1 MKPTKMR
8 NKMIYQATFQTKNK
22 QIASPLSKQLSE
34 RYRKKSA
41 RILKGDTVKI
51 LRGEFKGVDGK
62 ISQVSIKNNGV
73 AVEGTKKEKTKG
85 EKFDVYTHASNVLIT
100 SLNTSDRWRITKLE
114 KKASAKTEAKDVQKD
129 TEQSVAEE
137 SGKRVAEESGKRV
150 AEESDKRVAEDVKEI
165 AENSDDDDDVLEIS
179 DDDILA
185 DDDDDDDLVSD
196 STPETKN
203 DDAEEPK
210 ETSIFQPKEDK
221 A

>member
-100 SLNTSDRWRITKLE
+100 SLNTSDKWRITKLE

-129 TEQSVAEE
+129 TEQS
-137 SGKRVAEESGKRV
+137 V

-185 DDDDDDDLVSD
+185 DDDDDDLVSD

>member
-62 ISQVSIKNNGV
+62 VSQVSIKNNGV

-114 KKASAKTEAKDVQKD
+114 KKASTKTEAKDVQKD
-129 TEQSVAEE
+129 AEQSV
-137 SGKRVAEESGKRV
+137 V
-150 AEESDKRVAEDVKEI
+150 EESDKSVAEDVKEI
-165 AENSDDDDDVLEIS
+165 AENSDGDDDVLEIS

-196 STPETKN
+196 SVPETKN
-203 DDAEEPK
+203 DVEEPK

>member
-100 SLNTSDRWRITKLE
+100 SLNTSDKWRITKLE

-129 TEQSVAEE
+129 TEQS
-137 SGKRVAEESGKRV
+137 V

>member
-137 SGKRVAEESGKRV
+137 S
-150 AEESDKRVAEDVKEI
+150 DKRVAEDVKEI

-185 DDDDDDDLVSD
+185 DDDDDDLVSD

-210 ETSIFQPKEDK
+210 ETSIFKPKEDK

>member
-114 KKASAKTEAKDVQKD
+114 KKASVKTEAKDVQKD
-129 TEQSVAEE
+129 TEQS
-137 SGKRVAEESGKRV
+137 V

>member
-137 SGKRVAEESGKRV
+137 SDKRV

-185 DDDDDDDLVSD
+185 DDDDDDLVSD

>member
-34 RYRKKSA
+34 KYHKKSA

-62 ISQVSIKNNGV
+62 VSQVSIKSNGV

-114 KKASAKTEAKDVQKD
+114 KKSSTKTEIKDVQKD
-129 TEQSVAEE
+129 AEQSVAEE
-137 SGKRVAEESGKRV
+137 S
-150 AEESDKRVAEDVKEI
+150 DKKVAEDDKEI
-165 AENSDDDDDVLEIS
+165 AENDDDDVLEIS

-185 DDDDDDDLVSD
+185 GGGGGDDLVSD
-196 STPETKN
+196 NVSETKN
-203 DDAEEPK
+203 DIEEPK

>member
-114 KKASAKTEAKDVQKD
+114 KKASVKTEAKDVQKD
-129 TEQSVAEE
+129 TEQS
-137 SGKRVAEESGKRV
+137 V

-185 DDDDDDDLVSD
+185 DDDDDDLVSD

-210 ETSIFQPKEDK
+210 ETSIFKPKEDK

>member
-100 SLNTSDRWRITKLE
+100 SLNTSDKWRITKLE

-129 TEQSVAEE
+129 TEQ
-137 SGKRVAEESGKRV
+137 RV

-185 DDDDDDDLVSD
+185 DDDDDDLVSD

>member
-100 SLNTSDRWRITKLE
+100 SLNTSDKWRITKLE

-129 TEQSVAEE
+129 TEQS
-137 SGKRVAEESGKRV
+137 V

-185 DDDDDDDLVSD
+185 DDDDDLVSD

>member
-114 KKASAKTEAKDVQKD
+114 KKASVKTEAKDVQKD
-129 TEQSVAEE
+129 TEQS
-137 SGKRVAEESGKRV
+137 V

-210 ETSIFQPKEDK
+210 ETSIFKPKEDK

>member
-114 KKASAKTEAKDVQKD
+114 KKASVKTEAKDVQKD
-129 TEQSVAEE
+129 TEQS
-137 SGKRVAEESGKRV
+137 V

-185 DDDDDDDLVSD
+185 DDDDDDLVSD